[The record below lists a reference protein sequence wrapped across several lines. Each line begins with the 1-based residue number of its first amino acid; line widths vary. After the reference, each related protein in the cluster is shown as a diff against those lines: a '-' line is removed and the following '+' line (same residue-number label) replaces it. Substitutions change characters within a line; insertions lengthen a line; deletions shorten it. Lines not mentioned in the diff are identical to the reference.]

1 MNLLSLQLLF
11 LSSKGTVL
19 DLSKDPIKKLAAGSM
34 HSVAL
39 THSGNVYVW
48 GSNKEGQL
56 GLGDEAEETS
66 YSAENLC
73 FEKDTIKDISCGYY
87 HTAIVT
93 ESGDL
98 YTFGEADGG
107 KLGLGDIVNNN
118 QDTIDEPTKVEI
130 PEKVGRS
137 KIISYA

>member
-1 MNLLSLQLLF
+1 M
-11 LSSKGTVL
+11 V
-19 DLSKDPIKKLAAGSM
+19 DLIDDPIIKLASGSM

-39 THSGNVYVW
+39 TKSGSVYVW

-66 YSAENLC
+66 YAAERLE
-73 FEKDTIKDISCGYY
+73 FKDNSIKDIACGYY

-107 KLGLGDIVNNN
+107 KLGLGDIGNNN
-118 QDTIDEPTKVEI
+118 QDTIDQPTKVNV
-130 PEKVGRS
+130 PEKGLSETYRVGE
-137 KIISYA
+137 I

>member
-1 MNLLSLQLLF
+1 M
-11 LSSKGTVL
+11 VE
-19 DLSKDPIKKLAAGSM
+19 AARRAEAALEEGGS
-34 HSVAL
+34 
-39 THSGNVYVW
+39 VYCT
-48 GSNKEGQL
+48 GDNRKGQL

-66 YSAENLC
+66 YTAENLC
-73 FEKDTIKDISCGYY
+73 FENDTITDISCGYY

-107 KLGLGDIVNNN
+107 KLGLGDIVNNT

-130 PEKVGRS
+130 PEKVGCS
-137 KIISYA
+137 KLMALQYFA